1 MTKPSGQLDPYKI
14 PPLAAILMVNAML
27 LLAGIAEFAYVP
39 SNVVVSIIY
48 PAAVAACLWAGSL
61 RFLWI
66 TTLVAIFLA
75 SCVHRYALQLPL
87 MNMEEVMRIN
97 RLSAIFTTVIV
108 ALFVDRGIR
117 TRTFAMGQ
125 VFSLEGLNLELG
137 QREEEIV
144 RQNEELQSQTEELE
158 RQTEELRVTNE
169 ELASWERRLEELL
182 ELSRSLTADT
192 PRGDV
197 FTKICEA
204 LCALAETHA
213 TALLEREGD
222 ELKIRCHHG
231 FGPDGLRSGTIPYS
245 SSFSSRVMQL
255 GQTGYVEDV
264 RLLPD
269 VQIPQPQNGP
279 EFRAVLST
287 PLRIDGRTVGTIE
300 AYGPGARTWNAAEI
314 AIIESLA
321 IQASKSLQEAQLM
334 EVIQHQRR
342 RFETAF
348 RTVPIG
354 MIIAEDS
361 KAQKI
366 RMNGAAAAMFELPSD
381 ENISLSTPAG
391 TRLAQRVVSVNNLT
405 SPEQLPL
412 WRALRGEEIYGSDLE
427 LRTHQGRRLF
437 LQVSAVP
444 ILDDE
449 QGVTGAIAAV
459 INITEHRALEREL
472 DLRRREAEEASIRK
486 TRFLAAISHDIRTP
500 ANAVNIM
507 ADIIRRLS
515 VDPNRTAEI
524 IDLAERLQ
532 ANVHVLIDLI
542 GDVLD
547 IARFDTGKMEL
558 SMSEFALIDLIE
570 QEVNQVLPLAK
581 DKKLEVIVDE
591 LQRPIWLRSDRVK
604 LARVLG
610 NLLGN
615 AIKFTEKGTIR
626 VGARI
631 SNDQQRRLIIEVND
645 TGIGISA
652 DHLDWIFDEFA
663 QVQNPARD
671 RSKGSG
677 LGLAICKRIVEL
689 LDGTISI
696 KSELGKGS
704 TFTVELPASA
714 IVMRTEIIS
723 PVPKKSVATT
733 TDGPLDLKI
742 LLIEDHSATRDG
754 TSRLLREEGAA
765 VTEAADGQTGLGLAA
780 RDEFDV
786 ILLDMMLPDL
796 DGREILRN
804 FQSDRPKRLRG
815 ILVLS
820 GDLTNE
826 RMSEIKS
833 LGADGFI
840 GKPIELTKL
849 LQTLRS
855 FKNSH

>member
-1 MTKPSGQLDPYKI
+1 MTKSSGQLDDYKI
-14 PPLAAILMVNAML
+14 PPLVAIIIVNLML
-27 LLAGIAEFAYVP
+27 LVAAIAEFAYVP
-39 SNVVVSIIY
+39 SNVVVSVVY

-61 RFLWI
+61 RFLWF
-66 TTLVAIFLA
+66 TAVLAVMLA
-75 SCVHRYALQLPL
+75 SCVHRYAFQLPL
-87 MNMEEVMRIN
+87 MNMEQVTLIN
-97 RLSAIFTTVIV
+97 RLGAIFTTLIV

-117 TRTFAMGQ
+117 TRTFAIGQ

-192 PRGDV
+192 PRSEV
-197 FTKICEA
+197 FTKICES
-204 LCALAETHA
+204 LSGLAETHA
-213 TALLEREGD
+213 TALLERDGD

-231 FGPDGLRSGTIPYS
+231 FGPDGLRSPSIPFP

-255 GQTGYVEDV
+255 GQTGYVEDI

-269 VQIPQPQNGP
+269 VRIPQPQDGP

-287 PLRIDGRTVGTIE
+287 PLRIDGRTIGTIE
-300 AYGPGARTWNAAEI
+300 AYAPGPRTWNAAEI

-354 MIIAEDS
+354 MVIAEDP

-391 TRLAQRVVSVNNLT
+391 TRLAQRVVAMNNLG
-405 SPEQLPL
+405 SPEYIPL
-412 WRALRGEEIYGSDLE
+412 WRALRGEEIYGADLE
-427 LRTHQGRRLF
+427 LRTHQGQRLA
-437 LQVSAVP
+437 LQVSAIP

-449 QGVTGAIAAV
+449 QRVSGAIAAV

-515 VDPNRTAEI
+515 TDPARSAEI

-558 SMSEFALIDLIE
+558 SMSDFALSDLIE
-570 QEVNQVLPLAK
+570 QEVNQVIPLAK
-581 DKKLEVIVDE
+581 DKRLELIVDE
-591 LQRPIWLRSDRVK
+591 PERPIWVRSDRVK

-615 AIKFTEKGTIR
+615 AIKFTEKGSIR
-626 VGARI
+626 IGARI
-631 SNDQQRRLIIEVND
+631 SNDQHRRLVIQVKD
-645 TGIGISA
+645 TGIGISP

-696 KSELGKGS
+696 RSELSVGS
-704 TFTVELPASA
+704 TFTVELPSSA
-714 IVMRTEIIS
+714 IVMRTEVIS
-723 PVPKKSVATT
+723 AVPKKPVVASP
-733 TDGPLDLKI
+733 DEPLDLKI

-754 TSRLLREEGAA
+754 TSRLLREEGAK
-765 VTEAADGQTGLGLAA
+765 VIEAADGKTGLSIAGN
-780 RDEFDV
+780 DEFDV

-796 DGREILRN
+796 DGREILRT
-804 FQSDRPKRLRG
+804 FQTVRPKRLRG

-826 RMSEIKS
+826 RMDEIKS

-840 GKPIELTKL
+840 GKPIELPKL
-849 LQTLRS
+849 LHTLRS
-855 FKNSH
+855 FKNSR

>member
-1 MTKPSGQLDPYKI
+1 MTKSSGQLTEYKI
-14 PPLAAILMVNAML
+14 PPLVAIIIVNMML
-27 LLAGIAEFAYVP
+27 LLAGVAEFAYVP
-39 SNVVVSIIY
+39 ANIVVSVVY

-61 RFLWI
+61 RFLWCTAVLAVI
-66 TTLVAIFLA
+66 LA
-75 SCVHRYALQLPL
+75 SCVHRYAVQLPL
-87 MNMEEVMRIN
+87 MNMEQVTLIN
-97 RLSAIFTTVIV
+97 RIGAILTTLIV

-117 TRTFAMGQ
+117 TRIFAMGQ

-192 PRGDV
+192 PRGEV
-197 FTKICEA
+197 FTKICES
-204 LCALAETHA
+204 LSTLAETHA
-213 TALLEREGD
+213 TAVLERDGD
-222 ELKIRCHHG
+222 ELKVRCHHG
-231 FGPDGLRSGTIPYS
+231 FGSDGLRSNTIPFS

-255 GQTGYVEDV
+255 GQTGYVEDL

-269 VQIPQPQNGP
+269 VQIPQPQQGP

-287 PLRIDGRTVGTIE
+287 PMRIDGRTIGTIE

-334 EVIQHQRR
+334 ELIQQQRR
-342 RFETAF
+342 KFETAF

-354 MIIAEDS
+354 MVIAEDAR
-361 KAQKI
+361 AQKI
-366 RMNGAAAAMFELPSD
+366 RLNGAAAAMFELPSD
-381 ENISLSTPAG
+381 ENISLATPAG
-391 TRLAQRVVSVNNLT
+391 ARLAQRVVAVNNLN
-405 SPEQLPL
+405 SAEQLPL

-427 LRTHQGRRLF
+427 LRTHQGRRLA

-444 ILDDE
+444 ILDD
-449 QGVTGAIAAV
+449 GHSVTGAIAAV

-515 VDPNRTAEI
+515 SDPARTAEI
-524 IDLAERLQ
+524 VDLAERLQ

-558 SMSEFALIDLIE
+558 SMSEFPLMDLIE
-570 QEVNQVLPLAK
+570 QEVNQVVPLAK
-581 DKKLEVIVDE
+581 DKGLNLVVEEI
-591 LQRPIWLRSDRVK
+591 QRPVWMRSDRVK

-615 AIKFTEKGTIR
+615 AIKFTEQGTIR
-626 VGARI
+626 IGAKI
-631 SNDQQRRLIIEVND
+631 TQDQQRRLVIHVAD
-645 TGIGISA
+645 SGIGISP

-689 LDGTISI
+689 LDGEISI
-696 KSELGKGS
+696 QSELGMGS
-704 TFTVELPASA
+704 QFTVTLPASS
-714 IVMRTEIIS
+714 IVMRTEVIS
-723 PVPKKSVATT
+723 PVAKPTAPVS
-733 TDGPLDLKI
+733 DGPLDLKI

-754 TSRLLREEGAA
+754 TSQLLREEGAN
-765 VTEAADGQTGLGLAA
+765 VTEAADGKTGLNIAA
-780 RDEFDV
+780 KEDFDV

-796 DGREILRN
+796 DGREILRI
-804 FQSDRPKRLRG
+804 FQSDRPERLRG

-840 GKPIELTKL
+840 GKPIELAKL